1 MKRLIS
7 QTILALLVIGLAANP
22 VLSQDAKNIIEK
34 SIEAQGGK
42 KLLGSIED
50 ITMTGTLEIIQQ
62 GLSGDLT
69 RYWKPG
75 KTRFDLEVMGMQI
88 TQAYDGETA
97 WMLNPQTGLVEE
109 MPENAAQSTK
119 RDAMGIEATLN
130 PEKYGI
136 TYEYKGKETIEGK
149 EYFLIMTTYKDG
161 FSTTSFIDTK
171 TYLTY
176 KTMGTITDDTMGME
190 IEVESIA
197 SDYKEVNGITMSHT
211 TVQYR
216 DGEEYLTISISDVK
230 INTGIDDSI
239 FVMDK

>member
-7 QTILALLVIGLAANP
+7 YTILSLLVMGLTTPP
-22 VLSQDAKNIIEK
+22 VLSQDAKTIMEK

-42 KLLGSIED
+42 KLLGSIKD

-62 GLSGDLT
+62 GLTGYLT

-75 KTRFDLEVMGMQI
+75 KTRFDLEVMGMLI

-97 WMLNPQTGLVEE
+97 WMLNPQTGSVEE
-109 MPENAAQSTK
+109 MPENAAESTK
-119 RDAMGIEATLN
+119 RDAMGIEATLF
-130 PEKYGI
+130 PEKFGI

-149 EYFLIMTTYKDG
+149 EYFLIITKYKTG
-161 FSTTSFIDTK
+161 FTATSFIDTK

-190 IEVESIA
+190 IEVESIS
-197 SDYKEVNGITMSHT
+197 SDYKEVNGIMMAHT

-216 DGEEYLTISISDVK
+216 DGEEYLTITITDMK
-230 INTGIDDSI
+230 LNTGIEDSI
-239 FVMDK
+239 FVMEK